1 MAHISVKKV
10 NESVLK
16 IGSDDHGILMEAC
29 EHFTFM
35 AEGYKFIPSYRNK
48 IWDGKIRLL
57 DARNHTLPYG
67 LLLELIKFANSRKY
81 TVEIDVDIA
90 QRVPTDKEHLIDY
103 SKTLTLTDS
112 NNNIIAPRD
121 YQVSAFAH
129 ALSEGRS
136 LVISPTGSGK
146 SLIIY
151 MMVRWFLD
159 NHDEK
164 ILIVVPTTSLVEQ
177 LTKDFGDYS
186 QQDEGFD
193 YAVDVHKIYS
203 GKEKNAFSSRVVVT
217 TWQSAITLP
226 KSWFL
231 QYGMVVGDE
240 AHLFKA
246 KSLNSIMNNLVNAQY
261 RIGTTGTIDGSVC
274 NELVLIGNFGPIHRV
289 ITTKELMDSNTL
301 ASLKIKC
308 LVLNH
313 DDELKK
319 IVSKMDYHK
328 EIDAI
333 VSHPGRNSFISKL
346 ACDQKG
352 NTLVLFNL
360 VGKHGKPLF
369 KQIQALINTSEEQ
382 ERKAFYVS
390 GEVNAMDRENI
401 RGIVENEKNAIIVA
415 SSATFSTGIN
425 IKNLHTII
433 FAAPTKSQIRVL
445 QSIGRGLRKSD
456 NGKGTTVFDISDNFS
471 WKKKKNYTMQH
482 AIDRIKIYDKEGFEY
497 KIYEIP
503 MPL

>member
-1 MAHISVKKV
+1 MAHIVVKKV

-35 AEGYKFIPSYRNK
+35 AEGYKFMPAYRNK
-48 IWDGKIRLL
+48 IWDGKVRLL

-81 TVEIDVDIA
+81 TVAIDVDIA
-90 QRVPTDKEHLIDY
+90 QRVPTNKEHLVDY
-103 SKTLTLTDS
+103 IKTLTITDS

-159 NHDEK
+159 HHDEK

-177 LTKDFGDYS
+177 MSKDFADYC
-186 QQDEGFD
+186 QQDDGFD
-193 YAVDVHKIYS
+193 SAIDVHKIYS
-203 GKEKNAFSSRVVVT
+203 GKEKNEFKSRVVVT

-231 QYGMVVGDE
+231 SYGMVVGDE

-246 KSLNSIMNNLVNAQY
+246 KSLNTIMNNLVNAQY
-261 RIGTTGTIDGSVC
+261 RIGTTGTIDGSAC

-289 ITTKELMDSNTL
+289 ITTKQLMDSNTL

-319 IVSKMDYHK
+319 LVSKMDYQK

-333 VSHPGRNSFISKL
+333 VSHPGRNLFISKL
-346 ACDQKG
+346 ALDQKG

-360 VGKHGKPLF
+360 VGKHGKPLY
-369 KQIQALINTSEEQ
+369 KQIQNLINSSEEQ
-382 ERKAFYVS
+382 DRKAFYVS

-401 RGIVENEKNAIIVA
+401 RGIVESEKNAIIVA

-425 IKNLHTII
+425 IKNIHSII

-456 NGKGTTVFDISDNFS
+456 NGKGTVVYDISDNFS

-482 AIDRIKIYDKEGFEY
+482 AIDRIKIYDKESFEY
-497 KIYEIP
+497 KVYEIP
-503 MPL
+503 MAL

>member
-1 MAHISVKKV
+1 MAHIVVKKV

-16 IGSDDHGILMEAC
+16 ISSDDHGILMEAC
-29 EHFTFM
+29 EYFTFM
-35 AEGYKFIPSYRNK
+35 AEGYKFMPAYRNK
-48 IWDGKIRLL
+48 LWDGKVRLL
-57 DARNHTLPYG
+57 DVRNHTLPYG

-81 TVEIDVDIA
+81 TVSIDDDIS
-90 QRVPTDKEHLIDY
+90 QRVPTNKKHLADY
-103 SKTLTLTDS
+103 LESLTLTDN

-121 YQVSAFAH
+121 YQVSAFSH
-129 ALSEGRS
+129 ACSEGRS

-151 MMVRWFLD
+151 MMVRWFLEH
-159 NHDEK
+159 HDEK

-177 LTKDFGDYS
+177 LTKDFDDYS
-186 QQDEGFD
+186 QQDDGFD
-193 YAVDVHKIYS
+193 ANLDVHKIYS
-203 GKEKNAFSSRVVVT
+203 GKEKNEFKSRVVVT

-246 KSLNSIMNNLVNAQY
+246 KSLNSIMSNLVNAQY

-319 IVSKMDYHK
+319 LVSKMDYQK
-328 EIDAI
+328 EIEAI
-333 VSHPGRNSFISKL
+333 ISHSGRNLFISKL

-360 VGKHGKPLF
+360 VAKHGKPLF
-369 KQIQALINTSEEQ
+369 KQIQSLINSSEEQ
-382 ERKAFYVS
+382 NRKAFYVS

-401 RGIVENEKNAIIVA
+401 RGIVETEKNAIIVA

-456 NGKGTTVFDISDNFS
+456 NGKGTTVYDISDNFS

-482 AIDRIKIYDKEGFEY
+482 AIDRIKIYDKESFEY

>member
-1 MAHISVKKV
+1 MANITVKKV

-35 AEGYKFIPSYRNK
+35 VDGYKFIPSYRNK
-48 IWDGKIRLL
+48 LWDGKCRLL
-57 DARNHTLPYG
+57 DLRNHTLPYG

-81 TVEIDVDIA
+81 TVEIDVDIS
-90 QRVPTDKEHLIDY
+90 QRVPTDKQHLIDY
-103 SKTLTLTDS
+103 SKTLNLTDS
-112 NNNIIAPRD
+112 KCNNIEARD

-159 NHDEK
+159 HHDEK
-164 ILIVVPTTSLVEQ
+164 VLIVVPTTSLVEQ
-177 LTKDFGDYS
+177 LSKDFDDYS
-186 QQDEGFD
+186 KQDDGFD
-193 YAVDVHKIYS
+193 AAVDVHKIYS
-203 GKEKNAFSSRVVVT
+203 GKEKNAFSGRVVVT

-246 KSLNSIMNNLVNAQY
+246 KSLNSIMANVVNAQY

-274 NELVLIGNFGPIHRV
+274 NELVLVGNFGPVHRV
-289 ITTKELMDSNTL
+289 ITTKQLMDNDTL

-319 IVSKMDYHK
+319 LVSKMDYQH

-360 VGKHGKPLF
+360 VSKHGKPLY
-369 KQIQALINTSEEQ
+369 KQILSLIDAAADQ
-382 ERKAFYVS
+382 DRKAFYVS
-390 GEVNAMDRENI
+390 GEVNATDRENI

-456 NGKGTTVFDISDNFS
+456 NGVGTVVYDISDNFS
-471 WKKKKNYTMQH
+471 WKKKKNYTMTH
-482 AIDRIKIYDKEGFEY
+482 AIERIKIYEKESFEY
-497 KIYEIP
+497 KVYEIP

>member
-1 MAHISVKKV
+1 MSDLTVKKV

-29 EHFTFM
+29 EYFTFM
-35 AEGYKFIPSYRNK
+35 VDGYKFIPSYRNK
-48 IWDGKIRLL
+48 LWDGKCRLL
-57 DARNHTLPYG
+57 DLRNHTLPYG
-67 LLLELIKFANSRKY
+67 LLMELLQFANSRKY
-81 TVEIDVDIA
+81 TVAIDPDIT
-90 QRVPTDKEHLIDY
+90 QNVPTDKNILIEY
-103 SKTLTLTDS
+103 AKTLKITD
-112 NNNIIAPRD
+112 NHNNIIEPRN
-121 YQVSAFAH
+121 YQFDAYCH

-151 MMVRWFLD
+151 MMVRWFLEH
-159 NHDEK
+159 HDEK

-177 LTKDFGDYS
+177 MSKDFGDYS
-186 QQDEGFD
+186 QQDDNFD
-193 YAVDVHKIYS
+193 ASTDVHKIYS

-246 KSLNSIMNNLVNAQY
+246 KSLNSIMTNLVNAQY
-261 RIGTTGTIDGSVC
+261 RIGTTGTIDGSAC
-274 NELVLIGNFGPIHRV
+274 NELVLVGNFGPVHRV
-289 ITTKELMDSNTL
+289 ITTKQLMDNDTL

-313 DDELKK
+313 DDQLKK
-319 IVSKMDYHK
+319 LVSKMDYQH

-346 ACDQKG
+346 TCDQKG

-360 VGKHGKPLF
+360 VAKHGKPLY
-369 KQIQALINTSEEQ
+369 KQILSLINTSGDQ

-390 GEVNAMDRENI
+390 GEVNATDRENI

-456 NGKGTTVFDISDNFS
+456 NGVGTVVYDISDNFS

-482 AIDRIKIYDKEGFEY
+482 AIERIKIYNKEGFDY
-497 KIYEIP
+497 KVFEIP
-503 MPL
+503 MAL

>member
-1 MAHISVKKV
+1 MAHITVKKV

-16 IGSDDHGILMEAC
+16 ISSDDHGILMEAC

-35 AEGYKFIPSYRNK
+35 VDGYKFMPTYRNK
-48 IWDGKIRLL
+48 LWDGKARLL
-57 DARNHTLPYG
+57 DMRNHTLPYG
-67 LLLELIKFANSRKY
+67 LLLELMKFANSRKY
-81 TVEIDVDIA
+81 TVSIDDDIS
-90 QRVPTDKEHLIDY
+90 QRVPTDKEHLVDY

-112 NNNIIAPRD
+112 NNNVIAPRD
-121 YQVSAFAH
+121 YQVSAFTH
-129 ALSEGRS
+129 ACSEGRS
-136 LVISPTGSGK
+136 LIISPTGSGK

-186 QQDEGFD
+186 QQDDGFD
-193 YAVDVHKIYS
+193 SDIDVHKIYS
-203 GKEKNAFSSRVVVT
+203 GKEKNQFDSRVVVT

-246 KSLNSIMNNLVNAQY
+246 KSLNSIMTNLVNAQY

-289 ITTKELMDSNTL
+289 ITTKELMDSDTL

-319 IVSKMDYHK
+319 LVSKMDYQK

-333 VSHPGRNSFISKL
+333 VSHPGRNLFISKL

-360 VGKHGKPLF
+360 VGKHGKPLY
-369 KQIQALINTSEEQ
+369 KQIQNLIKSSEDQ
-382 ERKAFYVS
+382 DRKAFYVS

-401 RGIVENEKNAIIVA
+401 REITDK
-415 SSATFSTGIN
+415 
-425 IKNLHTII
+425 HTDQTI
-433 FAAPTKSQIRVL
+433 
-445 QSIGRGLRKSD
+445 LRF
-456 NGKGTTVFDISDNFS
+456 G
-471 WKKKKNYTMQH
+471 KKKIKVNNECKVNLSDGTIKC
-482 AIDRIKIYDKEGFEY
+482 AKDITIDDDVCDKW
-497 KIYEIP
+497 ISAWV
-503 MPL
+503 

>member
-1 MAHISVKKV
+1 
-10 NESVLK
+10 
-16 IGSDDHGILMEAC
+16 
-29 EHFTFM
+29 
-35 AEGYKFIPSYRNK
+35 
-48 IWDGKIRLL
+48 
-57 DARNHTLPYG
+57 
-67 LLLELIKFANSRKY
+67 
-81 TVEIDVDIA
+81 
-90 QRVPTDKEHLIDY
+90 
-103 SKTLTLTDS
+103 
-112 NNNIIAPRD
+112 
-121 YQVSAFAH
+121 
-129 ALSEGRS
+129 
-136 LVISPTGSGK
+136 
-146 SLIIY
+146 
-151 MMVRWFLD
+151 MMIRWFLD

-177 LTKDFGDYS
+177 LYKDFDDYS
-186 QQDEGFD
+186 TQDDGFD
-193 YAVDVHKIYS
+193 AAVDAHKIYS
-203 GKEKNAFSSRVVVT
+203 GKEKNAFSSRVVIT
-217 TWQSAITLP
+217 TWQSATTLP
-226 KSWFL
+226 KSWFF

-246 KSLNSIMNNLVNAQY
+246 KSLNTIMANLVNAQY

-274 NELVLIGNFGPIHRV
+274 NELVLIGNFGPVHRV
-289 ITTKELMDSNTL
+289 ITTKQLMDSDTL

-319 IVSKMDYHK
+319 LVCKMDYQK

-346 ACDQKG
+346 ALDQKG

-360 VGKHGKPLF
+360 VAKHGKPLY
-369 KQIQALINTSEEQ
+369 KQILSLINNSEEQ
-382 ERKAFYVS
+382 DRKVFYVS
-390 GEVNAMDRENI
+390 GEVNAMDRESI

-425 IKNLHTII
+425 IKNLHQII

-456 NGKGTTVFDISDNFS
+456 DGRGTVVYDISDNFS

-497 KIYEIP
+497 KVYEIP